1 MRLTRLLPL
10 AGLLAIL
17 IVAAMLLK
25 RPSRPTSLSEE
36 VGFERL
42 VPSTLQVDA
51 IQGLDLYQGSAPEKV
66 LQLRRENK
74 AWVASS
80 HYNAPVQSAKLQ
92 GLLTTLGTLSG
103 ELRSEKADLLQTF
116 KLNDAEALHL
126 RLYTTEL
133 TTPAVHLLAGKTS
146 GRTGFMRRDNDP
158 RVYSVN
164 MNVYQ
169 AAGLHGDQTTQPP
182 AAKPWL
188 DLQMLTL
195 VQDHLSAV
203 ELHTPARRLQLVRQ
217 PSPSPDETTSQPP
230 TDTPPPSPTWELVL
244 PNLGYEVKQGYVKG
258 LLNTL
263 ATLRGDDIA
272 DPAQVATYGFD
283 TPAYRAVMTLQ
294 APGEEVKLVSL
305 LVGKEV
311 PEQSGK
317 RYARIG
323 DTGHIYVLPS
333 WSLNQVFP
341 TLGRVLTIPLLTL
354 HPQDVQAISWQHDG
368 TSATLRRQPS
378 TPAAASQEE
387 RWHFGTNG
395 ETAVDTQQVTSLLN
409 TLRDLTAEDWLETPP
424 PGVDLARPPLSLTLT
439 QHNGT
444 TLRLTV
450 SAAHDTDRLHYARLH
465 NTSAIFALSDT
476 TYTSLTA
483 ALVRLQPKTPAG
495 STPQETVT
503 R

>member
-17 IVAAMLLK
+17 IIAVIVLK
-25 RPSRPTSLSEE
+25 RPPRPTSLSKE

-66 LQLRRENK
+66 LQLRHENK
-74 AWVASS
+74 VWVASS
-80 HYNAPVQSAKLQ
+80 HYNAPIQSAKLQ
-92 GLLTTLGTLSG
+92 GLLATLSTLSG
-103 ELRSEKADLLQTF
+103 ELRSDKADLLETF

-126 RLYTTEL
+126 RLYTTNP

-146 GRTGFMRRDNDP
+146 GRTGFMRRGNDP

-164 MNVYQ
+164 VNLYQ
-169 AAGLHGDQTTQPP
+169 DAGLHGAQASQPP

-188 DLQMLTL
+188 NLQMLTL
-195 VQDHLSAV
+195 AQEHLTAL

-217 PSPSPDETTSQPP
+217 SPPSADKPPSETPAE
-230 TDTPPPSPTWELVL
+230 TPAPSPTWQLVV
-244 PNLGYEVKQGYVKG
+244 PNLSYEVKQGYVKG

-263 ATLRGDDIA
+263 TTLRGDDIV
-272 DPAQVATYGFD
+272 DPTQAATYGFD
-283 TPAYRAVMTLQ
+283 TPAYRAILTLQ
-294 APGEEVKLVSL
+294 SPEEEVKLVSL

-341 TLGRVLTIPLLTL
+341 SLGRVLTIPLVTL
-354 HPQDVQAISWQHDG
+354 HPQAVQNISWRQDG
-368 TSATLRRQPS
+368 TASIVSRQPS
-378 TPAAASQEE
+378 TSTTSSEE
-387 RWHFGTNG
+387 PTWRFGRGAKTVV
-395 ETAVDTQQVTSLLN
+395 ETQHVTALLN
-409 TLRDLTAEDWLETPP
+409 TVRDLTAEDWLESPP
-424 PGVDLARPPLSLTLT
+424 KDVDLARPPLSLILT
-439 QHNGT
+439 QHDGKT
-444 TLRLTV
+444 IRLAI
-450 SAAHDTDRLHYARLH
+450 SAAHGKDRLHYARLR
-465 NTSAIFALSDT
+465 NASAIFALSDT
-476 TYTSLTA
+476 TYTSLTE
-483 ALVRLQPKTPAG
+483 ALARLRSTPAG
-495 STPQETVT
+495 NPPQGTAT